1 MSNENYFIKL
11 YLIGDKGVGK
21 KSLQSKLSALKSSST
36 QISQEQKLSSLKVF
50 KLKNANILLQSMVAD
65 EAEELKYN
73 DEIDSEDED
82 FEIEKEYKLSFIQT
96 HQSIKTFFNY
106 QVDKRFI
113 VENILSVKTQL

>member
-73 DEIDSEDED
+73 DDIDSEDED
-82 FEIEKEYKLSFIQT
+82 FEIEKEYKMSFIQT

-106 QVDKRFI
+106 QVDKRFT
-113 VENILSVKTQL
+113 VENVLV